1 MKKGISTIIAT
12 ILLLIITISL
22 VGTAYMFISG
32 MLTSKISKPISV
44 MGYSCNAS
52 NYITLVVSNDGT
64 ETIKEQEVKIYIG
77 SEFKGWFNGS
87 IEPRNTNV
95 TSDLKGNSGSN
106 DVMLISPSNDARFT
120 VWC

>member
-1 MKKGISTIIAT
+1 MKGISTIIAT

-44 MGYSCNAS
+44 MGSSCNAS
-52 NYITLVVSNDGT
+52 NIITLVVSNDGT
-64 ETIKEQEVKIYIG
+64 DDIREREIEIYIDNQ
-77 SEFKGWFNGS
+77 FKGWFNKS
-87 IEPRNTNV
+87 IRARDTNV
-95 TSDLKGNSGSN
+95 TSDLQGSPGSN
-106 DVMLISPSNDARFT
+106 HVKLISPSNEVDVT